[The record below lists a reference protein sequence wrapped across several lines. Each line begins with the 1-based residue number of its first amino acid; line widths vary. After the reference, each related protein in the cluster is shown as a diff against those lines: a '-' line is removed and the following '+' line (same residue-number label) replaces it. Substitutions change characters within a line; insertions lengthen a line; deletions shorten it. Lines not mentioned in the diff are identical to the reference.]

1 MPIVPLISPTKTIQI
16 ISQDSINMC
25 MVLVYADVI
34 EALKEPNGWFSCF
47 SIQTPRGISD
57 MLHLYRCSQTAF
69 PSESDIMDEANQF
82 ARTQL
87 SRALLL
93 EEWDPLLQIDN
104 VRREVR

>member
-1 MPIVPLISPTKTIQI
+1 
-16 ISQDSINMC
+16 
-25 MVLVYADVI
+25 
-34 EALKEPNGWFSCF
+34 
-47 SIQTPRGISD
+47 
-57 MLHLYRCSQTAF
+57 MLNLYRCSQTAF

-87 SRALLL
+87 NRALLL